1 MMNISKEIKTG
12 AVTLGFL
19 FLGTFVSAQS
29 TQDRKGGQKMTTAE
43 LMEKMDTDKDGK
55 LSEKEVKGPLKENF
69 AKIDTDKDGFLS
81 SKELEKAPK
90 PEGRGE
96 GRPKR

>member
-1 MMNISKEIKTG
+1 MNFSKELKTG

-19 FLGTFVSAQS
+19 LLGTFISAQS
-29 TQDRKGGQKMTTAE
+29 TEDKRGGKKMTPAQ
-43 LMEKMDTDKDGK
+43 LMEKMDADKDGK
-55 LSEKEVKGPLKENF
+55 LSEKEVKGQLKENF

-81 SKELEKAPK
+81 TKELEKAPK

>member
-1 MMNISKEIKTG
+1 MNFSKELKTG
-12 AVTLGFL
+12 AITLGFL
-19 FLGTFVSAQS
+19 LLGTFVSAQS
-29 TQDRKGGQKMTTAE
+29 TQEKKGGQKMTPTE
-43 LMEKMDTDKDGK
+43 SMEKLDANKDGK
-55 LSEKEVKGPLKENF
+55 LSEKEAKGFFKENF

-81 SKELEKAPK
+81 IKELEKAPK